1 MASWTCLTLGPVV
14 RLRAGGRA
22 CEAGRDGLSE
32 GLALRQFRRRCHR
45 VVRENF
51 QAEASVKWTLASSL
65 VILEPEQ
72 NEAENGVSLW
82 SETESW
88 HS

>member
-32 GLALRQFRRRCHR
+32 GLALRQFRRRCCR

-51 QAEASVKWTLASSL
+51 RAEASVKWTLASSL

>member
-1 MASWTCLTLGPVV
+1 MDLPDARACGRTESWRLG
-14 RLRAGGRA
+14 

-32 GLALRQFRRRCHR
+32 EPALRQLRSRCLK

-51 QAEASVKWTLASSL
+51 RAEASAMWTLASSL

-72 NEAENGVSLW
+72 SEIENGVSLVQDGKLTLL
-82 SETESW
+82 SLE
-88 HS
+88 